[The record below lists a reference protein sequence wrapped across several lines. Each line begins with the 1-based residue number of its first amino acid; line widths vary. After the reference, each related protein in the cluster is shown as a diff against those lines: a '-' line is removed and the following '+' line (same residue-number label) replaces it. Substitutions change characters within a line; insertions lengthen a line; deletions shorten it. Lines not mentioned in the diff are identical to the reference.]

1 MRALLIV
8 INGLG
13 IGSAPDAA
21 RFNDQGADTL
31 GHIFSAA
38 REIELPTLFSLGL
51 GEIMKG
57 RVFDPPAR
65 KCSASYGRMRERS
78 AGKDTATGLWELAG
92 VVSDRPFAVY
102 DRFPDE
108 LVSAISKDANVEFL
122 GNSVRSSE
130 AILGELG
137 EESLRTGKPI
147 LFTSTDSV
155 MRIAAHEEAIPFQRL
170 RQICRAARRRC
181 DDWRVRRVIAQAF
194 SGRPGE
200 WKLGTRLDY
209 PMVPPRTILN
219 ALSEKGFP
227 VECVGKVTD
236 IFGQSGVTRSH
247 PTASDQQSLSVVE
260 QIWSSPQN
268 GMIFADLADF
278 DILYGHRRDP
288 EGYARALETFDDW
301 LADFLEEIE
310 SDDLLIIAG
319 DHGNDPT
326 FHGTGHTREEVP
338 VIVRYDGRT
347 GPLGIRE
354 SFADVAATLG
364 TFFGLTDPA
373 EKWPEGTP
381 LITFHRPNGSENP
394 HSFAIP

>member
-21 RFNDQGADTL
+21 RFNDQGANTL

-38 REIELPTLFSLGL
+38 REVELPTLFSLGL

-65 KCSASYGRMRERS
+65 KCNASYGRMRERS

-92 VVSDRPFAVY
+92 AISETPFAEY
-102 DRFPDE
+102 ERFPDE
-108 LVSAISKDANVEFL
+108 LVGAIGADAHVEFL
-122 GNSVRSSE
+122 GNYARSTE
-130 AILGELG
+130 DVLNDLG
-137 EESLRTGKPI
+137 EESVRTGKPI
-147 LFTSTDSV
+147 LYTCADSV
-155 MRIAAHEEAIPFQRL
+155 MRIAAHEDVMPFLRL
-170 RQICRAARRRC
+170 RQICRRARQHC
-181 DDWRVRRVIAQAF
+181 DDARVRRVVAQAF
-194 SGRPGE
+194 TGQPGN
-200 WKLGTRLDY
+200 WKPTTRLDY

-219 ALSEKGFP
+219 VLSEQGLP
-227 VECVGKVTD
+227 VECIGKVND
-236 IFGQSGVTRSH
+236 IFAHSGITHSH
-247 PTASDQQSLSVVE
+247 PSTSNKESLAIIE

-268 GMIFADLADF
+268 GLIFADLSDF

-288 EGYARALETFDDW
+288 EGYARALEVFDDW

-326 FHGTGHTREEVP
+326 FRGADHTREEVP

-354 SFADVAATLG
+354 SFSDVAATLVA
-364 TFFGLTDPA
+364 FFGLSEPQ
-373 EKWPEGTP
+373 EKWGVP
-381 LITFHRPNGSENP
+381 LITFHRASG
-394 HSFAIP
+394 FQIL